1 MEGQGLITHL
11 RSLGFTE
18 MEAKIIVSLSEQG
31 AMTGYEV
38 AKKLG
43 VSRSNVYAALQR
55 LVDHGVILHRDGEPS
70 HYAALQP
77 EELTRILA
85 SRLDSSLHYIREHMP
100 VTEADETSFYSI
112 EGERAVI
119 ETVKRVLQEAK
130 LEIIADV
137 WPEDAT
143 LIREHL
149 ALAEA
154 RGVKVLWSI
163 AGSEDNA
170 SMRVPSLFDADGMR
184 HTRPFAFIIDRKEA
198 LVGSMGEGVA
208 TKALLTEHAAITRL
222 VLGKFVQDL
231 VLYEWQSEMGAEDA
245 EAFNKRIQAVISS
258 YFD

>member
-55 LVDHGVILHRDGEPS
+55 LVDHGVILHRDGDPS
-70 HYAALQP
+70 HYTALQP

-137 WPEDAT
+137 WPEDAA

-163 AGSEDNA
+163 AGLEDNT
-170 SMRVPSLFDADGMR
+170 SMRVPSLFATDDMR
-184 HTRPFAFIIDRKEA
+184 HTRPFAFIIDRKEV

-231 VLYEWQSEMGAEDA
+231 VLYEWQNEMGAEDA

>member
-1 MEGQGLITHL
+1 MEGQGLISHL

-55 LVDHGVILHRDGEPS
+55 LVDQGVILHRNGEPS
-70 HYAALQP
+70 QYAALQP

-85 SRLDSSLHYIREHMP
+85 SRLEASLHYVREHMP
-100 VTEADETSFYSI
+100 VTEADESSFYSI

-119 ETVKRVLQEAK
+119 ETMKRVLQEAD

-137 WPEDAT
+137 WPEDAA

-163 AGSEDNA
+163 AGAEDNA
-170 SMRVPSLFDADGMR
+170 SVRMPSLFNPGDLR
-184 HTRPFAFIIDRKEA
+184 RTRPFAFIIDRKEA
-198 LVGSMGEGVA
+198 FIGSMGEGAA
-208 TKALLTEHAAITRL
+208 TKALLTEHAAITQL
-222 VLGKFVQDL
+222 VLDKFVQDL
-231 VLYEWQSEMGAEDA
+231 VLYEWQSEMDLEDA
-245 EAFNKRIQAVISS
+245 ESFNNRIKAVISS